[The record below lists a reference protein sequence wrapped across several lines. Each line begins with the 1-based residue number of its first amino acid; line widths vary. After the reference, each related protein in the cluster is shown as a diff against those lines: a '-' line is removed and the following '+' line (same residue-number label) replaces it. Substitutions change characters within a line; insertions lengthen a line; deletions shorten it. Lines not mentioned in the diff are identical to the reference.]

1 MLLLGI
7 TDLISALLL
16 VRGFYEVAIPT
27 AVVLFFAAYLII
39 KALLFI
45 ADIGSIMDIVAGI
58 LLVLSLFYSMPQSF
72 LFIFAFLVGLK
83 GILSV
88 LAAFH

>member
-45 ADIGSIMDIVAGI
+45 ADIGSMMDLGAGI
-58 LLVLSLFYSMPQSF
+58 LLILSVFYAVPSSF
-72 LFIFAFLVGLK
+72 LFIFAFLLGLK
-83 GILSV
+83 GILSM
-88 LAAFH
+88 LTGFH